1 MFALASSGNASFQRN
16 IHGFRRTLKSRG
28 LGRARPWIDRASSR
42 VTANVPVLEMV
53 LGRLDSTLSLHRILA
68 RVEAV
73 RDETHDVK
81 TFVLR
86 PNARFGTYLPGSYV
100 TVHVTIGGRPVQRSY
115 SLSSAPEGDGL
126 VAITVKRVPGGL
138 VSNHLADTLRPG
150 QILELGAPE
159 GQFVLRPSTT
169 GTAGTSDKL
178 LMISAG
184 SGITPVM
191 SMLRHLVTRES
202 SSSEVTFVHFARSP
216 RDVIFG
222 RELEKIAKGS
232 SNVNV
237 VLCVEEPDDAWT
249 GLSGRFSK
257 ALLESVAP
265 EFRTMATYLCGP
277 SGFMKV
283 VMQTLERAEAD
294 LSKLRFE
301 RFSAEFDASEF
312 LEHSQTVRFLR
323 SGVEA
328 LSNRPLTVLQEAE
341 AQGLRVDSGC
351 RAGTCG
357 TCRCKKRKG
366 VVFNTATG
374 QESSAGEEMIYPC
387 VSIARGTVEVEL

>member
-1 MFALASSGNASFQRN
+1 M
-16 IHGFRRTLKSRG
+16 
-28 LGRARPWIDRASSR
+28 
-42 VTANVPVLEMV
+42 TANVPVLEMV
-53 LGRLDSTLSLHRILA
+53 LGRLDATLSLHRILA

-86 PNARFGTYLPGSYV
+86 PNARFGTFLPGSCV
-100 TVHVTIGGRPVQRSY
+100 TVHVSIGGRSVQRSY
-115 SLSSAPEGDGL
+115 SLSSAPEGDRL
-126 VAITVKRVPGGL
+126 VTITVKRVPGGL

-150 QILELGAPE
+150 DILELGAPE
-159 GQFVLRPSTT
+159 GQFVLRPST
-169 GTAGTSDKL
+169 GALPDKL
-178 LMISAG
+178 LMVSAG

-191 SMLRHLVTRES
+191 SMLRHLIAVGSASRGGGGGS
-202 SSSEVTFVHFARSP
+202 PAEVTFLHFARSP

-222 RELEKIAKGS
+222 RELEAIAKG
-232 SNVNV
+232 NAHVKV
-237 VLCVEEPDDAWT
+237 VLCVEEPGDSWT

-277 SGFMKV
+277 SGFMRV
-283 VMQTLERAEAD
+283 VMQTFERAEAD

-301 RFSAEFDASEF
+301 RFSADFDASQF
-312 LEHSQTVRFLR
+312 LEHSQTIRFLK
-323 SGVEA
+323 SGVDA

-341 AQGLRVDSGC
+341 GQGLKVDSGC

-374 QESSAGEEMIYPC
+374 QESGTGEEMIYPC

>member
-1 MFALASSGNASFQRN
+1 
-16 IHGFRRTLKSRG
+16 

-42 VTANVPVLEMV
+42 LSANVPVLEAV
-53 LGRLDSTLSLHRILA
+53 LGKLDPTLSLHRILA
-68 RVEAV
+68 RVVAV

-81 TFVLR
+81 TYVLK

-100 TVHVTIGGRPVQRSY
+100 TVHVTIAGRPAQRSY

-126 VAITVKRVPGGL
+126 IAITVKRVPGGL
-138 VSNHLADTLRPG
+138 VSNHLADVLAPG
-150 QILELGAPE
+150 HVLELGAPE
-159 GQFVLRPSTT
+159 GQFVLRTVQGKP
-169 GTAGTSDKL
+169 ADKL
-178 LMISAG
+178 LMLSAG

-191 SMLRHLVTRES
+191 SMLRHLVARGST
-202 SSSEVTFVHFARSP
+202 SEVTFVHFARTP
-216 RDVIFG
+216 EDVIFG
-222 RELEKIAKGS
+222 RELERISERAPSVK
-232 SNVNV
+232 V
-237 VLCVEEPDDAWT
+237 VLCVEQPDDAWT

-257 ALLESVAP
+257 TLIESVAP
-265 EFRTMATYLCGP
+265 EFRSTETYLCGP

-283 VMQTLERAEAD
+283 VMQTFEGAEAD

-301 RFSAEFDASEF
+301 RFSTEFDASAF

-387 VSIARGTVEVEL
+387 VSVARGTVEVEL

>member
-1 MFALASSGNASFQRN
+1 MFALASSGTASFQRN
-16 IHGFRRTLKSRG
+16 INGFRRTLRSKG

-86 PNARFGTYLPGSYV
+86 PNARFGTFLPGSYV
-100 TVHVTIGGRPVQRSY
+100 TVHVSIDGRPVQRSY
-115 SLSSAPEGDGL
+115 SLSSAPEGNGL
-126 VAITVKRVPGGL
+126 VSITVKRVPGGR
-138 VSNHLADTLRPG
+138 VSNHLADTVRPG
-150 QILELGAPE
+150 EILELGAPE
-159 GQFVLRPSTT
+159 GQFVLRPQ
-169 GTAGTSDKL
+169 AGPEHPEKL

-191 SMLRHLVTRES
+191 SMLRHLVAHGS
-202 SSSEVTFVHFARSP
+202 SAEVTFLHFARSP

-222 RELEKIAKGS
+222 QELERIAKGS
-232 SNVNV
+232 DNVNV

-265 EFRTMATYLCGP
+265 EFRTLATYLCGP

-283 VMQTLERAEAD
+283 VMQTFERAEAD

-312 LEHSQTVRFLR
+312 LEHSQTIRFLR
-323 SGVEA
+323 SGIDA

-341 AQGLRVDSGC
+341 GQGLRVDSGC

-374 QESSAGEEMIYPC
+374 QESGAGEEMIYPC